1 MASGRVFEAL
11 DLASFHLQSKI
22 QGSKSLP
29 DLIQLDKDL
38 TAKLK
43 DCGFLLDSSTNM
55 KDTSIEP
62 VKKPDKTPLKVGGK
76 PIDKLKVPQLKT
88 DLGKRKLSTTGNKA
102 ELVERL
108 QKSILDLSSDRN
120 ISRQNL
126 NLNVNGSQEVQRN
139 HHTEAKDKQDDEI
152 ILVGTKP
159 QPCPSHSYFHDLFNR
174 LERELVDIKKH
185 LKLTE
190 SSTGRSTHK
199 LEEENN
205 SLREHLKSSQ
215 QKLQQVTEERDSL
228 KLVVSILSKDLYHS
242 SQKDSSSGHTRH
254 NQPKSFNDPL
264 EPEQQWQTVGKTKGQ
279 TSANKRKNNS
289 SKTPKKTNANANDS
303 EITPVEQF
311 TTLLIGDAMVQNV
324 QGIKIGKAVGHR
336 VVVCS
341 ISRATTN
348 AMKDYLKPNL
358 EPNPDEVVLHVG
370 TNDLRTKSPQEVA
383 DGIVDL
389 GRQVEG
395 SSDAR
400 VVISALVSRRDKLN
414 EKVPE
419 VNKLLKRYC
428 RQHEWKLIEHNN
440 ITEKGLNKGGL
451 HLSIEGN
458 KRFFNNFCDSLSTH

>member
-1 MASGRVFEAL
+1 MGIIALQKKPLAIEVQSLKVFLSLVDLVLSLELQQFLGRRAMHTLTMASRRVFEAL
-11 DLASFHLQSKI
+11 DLGSFHLQSKTK
-22 QGSKSLP
+22 GSKSLP

-55 KDTSIEP
+55 KDTSVEP

-88 DLGKRKLSTTGNKA
+88 ELGKRKLSTTGNKA

-139 HHTEAKDKQDDEI
+139 HHTEAKDEQDDEI

-190 SSTGRSTHK
+190 SSTGCSAHK
-199 LEEENN
+199 LMEENN

-242 SQKDSSSGHTRH
+242 RERFIFGTY
-254 NQPKSFNDPL
+254 
-264 EPEQQWQTVGKTKGQ
+264 
-279 TSANKRKNNS
+279 
-289 SKTPKKTNANANDS
+289 
-303 EITPVEQF
+303 
-311 TTLLIGDAMVQNV
+311 TT
-324 QGIKIGKAVGHR
+324 
-336 VVVCS
+336 
-341 ISRATTN
+341 
-348 AMKDYLKPNL
+348 
-358 EPNPDEVVLHVG
+358 
-370 TNDLRTKSPQEVA
+370 
-383 DGIVDL
+383 
-389 GRQVEG
+389 
-395 SSDAR
+395 
-400 VVISALVSRRDKLN
+400 
-414 EKVPE
+414 
-419 VNKLLKRYC
+419 
-428 RQHEWKLIEHNN
+428 
-440 ITEKGLNKGGL
+440 
-451 HLSIEGN
+451 
-458 KRFFNNFCDSLSTH
+458 